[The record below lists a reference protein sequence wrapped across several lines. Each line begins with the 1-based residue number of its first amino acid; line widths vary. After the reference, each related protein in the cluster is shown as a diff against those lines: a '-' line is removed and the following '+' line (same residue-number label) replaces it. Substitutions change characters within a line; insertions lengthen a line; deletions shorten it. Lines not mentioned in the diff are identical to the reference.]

1 MLVRIVKGWKG
12 PDFFYQTPGEKGI
25 WDGIRFTF
33 DPVEECDLL
42 IMLNNEMKTDVT
54 VRCPRENVWAI
65 MQEPYRRGH
74 TDWMVEGHEA
84 FTRVFTHHIPSGD
97 PKYVRSHP
105 ADPWH
110 VNKNFDELITA
121 TVPRKTGAIS
131 WIAGNATDL
140 PGHMVRFRFLDFVK
154 RNDPIGIDYYGR
166 AVRFIEDKW
175 DGLAPYR
182 YTIIVQNSVSPDYWT
197 DVVEDTFLAGT
208 VPLYCGCTNL
218 EDYFPEEAFIR
229 IDISRPE
236 ESLETIVKTVRED
249 KWEKRLTALEEARR
263 RVLLRHQFFPHL
275 SRLIR
280 TLAVEGKEKVPVRI
294 PAYKRSAVAKLC
306 RIEFKVERMVGKW
319 LHRGVIRR

>member
-84 FTRVFTHHIPSGD
+84 FSRVFTHHIPSGD

-110 VNKNFDELITA
+110 VKKNFDELITA
-121 TVPRKTGAIS
+121 TLPRKTGEIS

-140 PGHMVRFRFLDFVK
+140 PGHMERFRFLDFVK

-236 ESLETIVKTVRED
+236 ESLETIVKTVREVTD
-249 KWEKRLTALEEARR
+249 KPLSLDTTNVQAMEAGLKVHKGRAIINSISVARMDEELPL
-263 RVLLRHQFFPHL
+263 VLKYNADFIGLLWGREGLP
-275 SRLIR
+275 RDANERGAITLIFGR
-280 TLAVEGKEKVPVRI
+280 
-294 PAYKRSAVAKLC
+294 C
-306 RIEFKVERMVGKW
+306 R
-319 LHRGVIRR
+319 